1 MTTEKDQEP
10 CSSTQTEKEAKHKP
24 SKRGIIYLSSIPP
37 YLNVSKIRE
46 VFGQFGKLGRVYLQ
60 LSDKGTITNISI
72 IFYIMT

>member
-1 MTTEKDQEP
+1 MTAEKEQDP
-10 CSSTQTEKEAKHKP
+10 CSSTQTEQEVKHKP

-60 LSDKGTITNISI
+60 LSDKGTIANIFI
-72 IFYIMT
+72 IFIL